1 MNIESGTFRFHGQSG
16 CGFSRRQMA
25 LKVRLK
31 PKLLLEQWKNA
42 GKMPGI
48 KIIDAIPLRNSFRA
62 GNRSKSLK
70 MSLLKS

>member
-31 PKLLLEQWKNA
+31 PKLLLEKWKNA
-42 GKMPGI
+42 RHQKSMP
-48 KIIDAIPLRNSFRA
+48 FRCVIA
-62 GNRSKSLK
+62 FGQEIAPNP
-70 MSLLKS
+70 

>member
-31 PKLLLEQWKNA
+31 PKLLLEKR
-42 GKMPGI
+42 KMPGI
-48 KIIDAIPLRNSFRA
+48 KIMDAILMRNSFRA

-70 MSLLKS
+70 MSLLKR